1 MTIFQLLKG
10 EKVNFLQVNVLKQI
24 SLTHYIVADKTGLA
38 IMSTDEQANQFIE
51 IGKGLKMVKPSKVQ
65 AHEN

>member
-10 EKVNFLQVNVLKQI
+10 ETVNFLQVNVLKQI

-38 IMSTDEQANQFIE
+38 IMTTDEQANQFIE
-51 IGKGLKMVKPSKVQ
+51 IGKGES
-65 AHEN
+65 